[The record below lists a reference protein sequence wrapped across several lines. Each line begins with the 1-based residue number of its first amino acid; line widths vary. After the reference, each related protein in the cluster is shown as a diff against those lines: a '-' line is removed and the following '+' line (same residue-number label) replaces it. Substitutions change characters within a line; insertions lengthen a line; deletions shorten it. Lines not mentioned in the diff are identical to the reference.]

1 MGARVVSDNINRC
14 TKKAASTMNKM
25 RREISRMEFYEK
37 PEDGEKEVRSILMAR
52 FPARK
57 KAEDQYPHEM
67 KTRQGE
73 EL

>member
-1 MGARVVSDNINRC
+1 MSDNINRC
-14 TKKAASTMNKM
+14 TKKAASAMNKK

-57 KAEDQYPHEM
+57 KAEDQYPNEM
-67 KTRQGE
+67 KTRWGK